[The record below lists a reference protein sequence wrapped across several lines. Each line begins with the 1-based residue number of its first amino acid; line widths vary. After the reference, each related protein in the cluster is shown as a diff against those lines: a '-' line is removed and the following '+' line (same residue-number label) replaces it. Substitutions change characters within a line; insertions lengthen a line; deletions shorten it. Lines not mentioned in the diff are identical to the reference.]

1 MLQSRLRLLWVP
13 DFALERQSA
22 CTTASALPLHHLSA
36 RTDGPQARQRAPLQ
50 HLMQQK
56 IASLQRRT
64 LEIFILRQ
72 ERVMSDIYIYV
83 KKKKTWHVFC
93 GLRAQRGFAKNSS
106 ELEILCRISTGK
118 QT

>member
-13 DFALERQSA
+13 DFAPERQSA

-72 ERVMSDIYIYV
+72 ERVMSDIFIYI
-83 KKKKTWHVFC
+83 KKKKDMACFLWFEGTERFC
-93 GLRAQRGFAKNSS
+93 KEFQRA
-106 ELEILCRISTGK
+106 
-118 QT
+118 